1 MNATF
6 LAMNRAISGL
16 GTAPELALIDGNQTR
31 GIDFPCRSVVGGD
44 GKCADIAAA
53 SILAKV
59 SRDHYVVEVLDP
71 MYPEYQFARH
81 KGYGTK
87 LHYQMLDQYGPSP
100 VHRMTFLKKWE
111 ARR

>member
-1 MNATF
+1 M
-6 LAMNRAISGL
+6 LHL
-16 GTAPELALIDGNQTR
+16 GRRWP
-31 GIDFPCRSVVGGD
+31 GD
-44 GKCADIAAA
+44 G
-53 SILAKV
+53 L
-59 SRDHYVVEVLDP
+59 E
-71 MYPEYQFARH
+71 EH

>member
-1 MNATF
+1 M
-6 LAMNRAISGL
+6 
-16 GTAPELALIDGNQTR
+16 
-31 GIDFPCRSVVGGD
+31 
-44 GKCADIAAA
+44 
-53 SILAKV
+53 
-59 SRDHYVVEVLDP
+59 VEVLDP

>member
-1 MNATF
+1 MTCPIVGQVI
-6 LAMNRAISGL
+6 LVKMPERA
-16 GTAPELALIDGNQTR
+16 
-31 GIDFPCRSVVGGD
+31 
-44 GKCADIAAA
+44 ADWKFFSA
-53 SILAKV
+53 SAKV
-59 SRDHYVVEVLDP
+59 SRDHYVVEVLDQ

-111 ARR
+111 VRR